1 MQTLY
6 EQWILACESGGIPP
20 FGIHTAAKIA
30 ATMLV
35 YTPSEEFTHNPKAM
49 ADAAY
54 IQRRYRL
61 EGSETPDAEFARL
74 LRVYVKD
81 LEAKTTMKENGAYK
95 PADWATEMY
104 RDRYGIKILV

>member
-1 MQTLY
+1 
-6 EQWILACESGGIPP
+6 
-20 FGIHTAAKIA
+20 
-30 ATMLV
+30 MLV